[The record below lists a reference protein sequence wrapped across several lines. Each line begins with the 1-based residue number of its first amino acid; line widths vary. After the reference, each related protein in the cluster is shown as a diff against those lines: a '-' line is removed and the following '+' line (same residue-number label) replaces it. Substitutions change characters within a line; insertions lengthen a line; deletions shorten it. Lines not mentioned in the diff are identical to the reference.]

1 VVRRGHAAD
10 RLHFRVLAIHRKHA
24 VVNASY
30 FVGLI
35 ESGEL
40 GIGCCAFWA
49 LQGPSRFNSDS
60 LGFGPLDETFFAEP
74 GTYELFGSFGGFV
87 GGRPGEDPHMVGSES
102 FSLAATFTSIPEPR
116 WAFVAVLFGLLWP
129 LVRHRWCIWSPNMLD
144 PSVPGCWLPL
154 PCVVKAASGP
164 EQPY

>member
-1 VVRRGHAAD
+1 MQLGGHWSAEGMLQID
-10 RLHFRVLAIHRKHA
+10 CTSGCLQFT
-24 VVNASY
+24 VNTPSLMHLTLS
-30 FVGLI
+30 GLI

-87 GGRPGEDPHMVGSES
+87 GGHPGEDPHMVGSES

-144 PSVPGCWLPL
+144 PQYQGVGCRFPVW
-154 PCVVKAASGP
+154 
-164 EQPY
+164 